1 MEGSGAMADGKLYAK
16 SFLSQWMAVVL
27 YRMRNCM
34 RKVSCRDG
42 RQWCY
47 AVWETECK
55 KFPGMVDDS
64 VFMSNRKVMNMKSY
78 KNMLVWQEARALKQ
92 DVYDLT
98 YRFPKSELYAMTS
111 QLRRAATSIGLNIAE
126 GAGRGTVRDYI
137 HFLYNARGS
146 CYEVETALLY
156 SVDLHYITEK
166 DLAPILRKNAKVS
179 WLINK
184 LIDGLE
190 QKMNSEDKM
199 KITCDEIEIYDGNG

>member
-1 MEGSGAMADGKLYAK
+1 
-16 SFLSQWMAVVL
+16 
-27 YRMRNCM
+27 M

-47 AVWETECK
+47 AGWETECK
-55 KFPGMVDDS
+55 KFPGMVDNS

-166 DLAPILRKNAKVS
+166 DLVPILRKNAKVS

>member
-1 MEGSGAMADGKLYAK
+1 M
-16 SFLSQWMAVVL
+16 VL
-27 YRMRNCM
+27 CRMGNCM

-42 RQWCY
+42 RQWYY
-47 AVWETECK
+47 AGWETECK

-111 QLRRAATSIGLNIAE
+111 QLRRVATSIGLNIAE
-126 GAGRGTVRDYI
+126 GDGRGTVRDYI
-137 HFLYNARGS
+137 YFLYNARGS

>member
-1 MEGSGAMADGKLYAK
+1 MADGKLYAK
-16 SFLSQWMAVVL
+16 SFLSQWMAVVPW
-27 YRMRNCM
+27 RMGNCM

-111 QLRRAATSIGLNIAE
+111 QLRRAATSIGHNIAE

-166 DLAPILRKNAKVS
+166 DLVPILRKNAKVS

>member
-1 MEGSGAMADGKLYAK
+1 MVDGKLYAK
-16 SFLSQWMAVVL
+16 SFLPRWKAVVPW
-27 YRMRNCM
+27 RMGNCM
-34 RKVSCRDG
+34 RKVSCRNG
-42 RQWCY
+42 WQWCHGG
-47 AVWETECK
+47 WETECK

-166 DLAPILRKNAKVS
+166 DLVPILRKNAKVS

>member
-1 MEGSGAMADGKLYAK
+1 MRKFPAVMEGMGAMADGKLYAK
-16 SFLSQWMAVVL
+16 SFLPRWMAVVPW
-27 YRMRNCM
+27 RMGNCM
-34 RKVSCRDG
+34 RKFPAVMEGSGAMPDG
-42 RQWCY
+42 
-47 AVWETECK
+47 
-55 KFPGMVDDS
+55 
-64 VFMSNRKVMNMKSY
+64 KVMNMKSY

>member
-1 MEGSGAMADGKLYAK
+1 MADGKLYAK
-16 SFLSQWMAVVL
+16 SFLSQWMAVVPW
-27 YRMRNCM
+27 RMGIFM
-34 RKVSCRDG
+34 RKVSFRDG
-42 RQWCY
+42 MQWCY
-47 AVWETECK
+47 SVCETQCK
-55 KFPGMVDDS
+55 NFPGMDDDS

-166 DLAPILRKNAKVS
+166 DLVPILRKNAKVS

>member
-1 MEGSGAMADGKLYAK
+1 M
-16 SFLSQWMAVVL
+16 VL
-27 YRMRNCM
+27 CRMGNCM

-42 RQWCY
+42 RQWYY
-47 AVWETECK
+47 AGWETECK
-55 KFPGMVDDS
+55 KLPGMVDDS

>member
-1 MEGSGAMADGKLYAK
+1 MAGGKLYAY
-16 SFLSQWMAVVL
+16 SFLSQWMAVVPW
-27 YRMRNCM
+27 RMGNCM

-47 AVWETECK
+47 AVWETECQ

-166 DLAPILRKNAKVS
+166 DLVPILRKNAKVS

>member
-1 MEGSGAMADGKLYAK
+1 
-16 SFLSQWMAVVL
+16 
-27 YRMRNCM
+27 M
-34 RKVSCRDG
+34 RKVFCRDR
-42 RQWCY
+42 RQQCH
-47 AVWETECK
+47 AGWETICE
-55 KFPGMVDDS
+55 KFPAVMEGMGAMPDG
-64 VFMSNRKVMNMKSY
+64 KVMNMKSY